1 MTFIRLLRLT
11 EQGIKAIRNQKDAFG
26 EISKLIEEN
35 GGTLTAAWFTQGE
48 YDLVSIIECED
59 DKVMRTISARVAVKG
74 LYTGKT
80 LPAMEMASF
89 VERFNESPEMSM
101 FLETW
106 FRAGRTDSRR
116 R

>member
-11 EQGIKAIRNQKDAFG
+11 EQGIKAIRNQQSALEDVTQ
-26 EISKLIEEN
+26 LITDN
-35 GGTLTAAWFTQGE
+35 GGKLLGAWFTQGDF
-48 YDLVSIIECED
+48 DLVSIIECED
-59 DKVMRTISARVAVKG
+59 EQVMRTIAARVAVKG

-80 LPAMEMASF
+80 LPAMPMDAF
-89 VERFNESPEMSM
+89 VAHFNSSPEMSM

-106 FRAGRTDSRR
+106 FRAGRSDGRR

>member
-11 EQGIKAIRNQKDAFG
+11 EQGIKAIRNQQTAMT
-26 EISKLIEEN
+26 EVNELIEAN
-35 GGTLTAAWFTQGE
+35 GGKLLGSWFTQGD
-48 YDLVSIIECED
+48 YDIISIIECDD
-59 DKVMRTISARVAVKG
+59 DKTMRTISARIAVKG

-80 LPAMEMASF
+80 LPAMDMGDF
-89 VERFNESPEMSM
+89 VSRFADSPELSM

-106 FRAGRTDSRR
+106 FRAGRSDGRR

>member
-11 EQGIKAIRNQKDAFG
+11 EQGIKAIRNQHQALADVTQ
-26 EISKLIEEN
+26 LIEDN
-35 GGTLTAAWFTQGE
+35 GGKLVGSWFTQGD
-48 YDLVSIIECED
+48 YDLISIIECED
-59 DKVMRTISARVAVKG
+59 EKTMRTISARVAVKG

-80 LPAMEMASF
+80 LPAMEMSDF
-89 VERFNESPEMSM
+89 VSRFADSPELSM

-106 FRAGRTDSRR
+106 FRAGRTDDRR

>member
-11 EQGIKAIRNQKDAFG
+11 EQGIKAIRNQHTAMV
-26 EISKLIEEN
+26 EVTELIEAN
-35 GGTLTAAWFTQGE
+35 GGKLVGSWFTQG
-48 YDLVSIIECED
+48 DFDIISIIECED
-59 DKVMRTISARVAVKG
+59 EKVMRTISARIAVKG

-80 LPAMEMASF
+80 LPAMEMGDF
-89 VERFNESPEMSM
+89 VSRFAGSPELSM

>member
-11 EQGIKAIRNQKDAFG
+11 EQGIKAIRNQHEALV
-26 EISKLIEEN
+26 EITKLIEDN
-35 GGTLTAAWFTQGE
+35 GGKLVGSWFTQGE
-48 YDLVSIIECED
+48 YDLISIIECED

-80 LPAMEMASF
+80 LPAMEMSDF
-89 VERFNESPEMSM
+89 VQRFAGSPELSM
-101 FLETW
+101 FLESW
-106 FRAGRTDSRR
+106 FRAGRKDSRR

>member
-11 EQGIKAIRNQKDAFG
+11 EQGIKAIRDQQSALTEVTQVIEDNG
-26 EISKLIEEN
+26 GKLI
-35 GGTLTAAWFTQGE
+35 GSWFTQGE
-48 YDLVSIIECED
+48 YDIISIIECED
-59 DKVMRTISARVAVKG
+59 DKTMRTISARVAVKG

-80 LPAMEMASF
+80 LPAMEMGDF
-89 VERFNESPEMSM
+89 VSRFAGSPELSM

-106 FRAGRTDSRR
+106 FRAGRKDSRR